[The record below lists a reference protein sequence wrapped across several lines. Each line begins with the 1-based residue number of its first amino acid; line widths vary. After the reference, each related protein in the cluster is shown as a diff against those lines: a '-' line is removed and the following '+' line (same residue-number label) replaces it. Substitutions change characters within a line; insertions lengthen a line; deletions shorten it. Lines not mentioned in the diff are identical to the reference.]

1 MRPSPDDYILSPSIL
16 SCDFTSL
23 RDTAIELE
31 EGGITWLHLDVM
43 DGHFVPNLTF
53 GNKMVGDLRKH
64 TGLKLDCHLMITEP
78 WQQLEKYR
86 QEGADLITL
95 HAEVCPHLH
104 RYITE
109 IKRLGAMAG
118 VALNPA
124 TPLSSIAHV
133 LGDVDLVLIM
143 TVDPGWG
150 GQTFIPAMLEKI
162 HKLRNTINELGL
174 KVRIQVDGG
183 VNLNNLPA
191 AVRSGADWLVVGS
204 ALFGGDNLQ
213 KTIKAYKDLLLT
225 SAKSAVT
232 TKRKDSS
239 IITEHLTPK

>member
-16 SCDFTSL
+16 SCDFTAL

-53 GNKMVGDLRKH
+53 GSKMVGDLRKH

-78 WQQLEKYR
+78 WLHLEKYR
-86 QEGADLITL
+86 QEGADLITI

-104 RYITE
+104 RYLTE
-109 IKRLGAMAG
+109 IKRLGALAG
-118 VALNPA
+118 VSLNPA
-124 TPLSSIAHV
+124 TPLSTIAHV

-143 TVDPGWG
+143 AVDPGWG
-150 GQTFIPAMLEKI
+150 GQAFIPSMLEKI
-162 HKLRNTINELGL
+162 HKLRNTIDELGL

-183 VNLNNLPA
+183 VNLGNLPA
-191 AVRSGADWLVVGS
+191 TVRAGADWLVVGS
-204 ALFGGDNLQ
+204 ALFGGEDLRNS
-213 KTIKAYKDLLLT
+213 IKEYQDLLLQ
-225 SAKSAVT
+225 SAKTATT
-232 TKRKDSS
+232 TKRKDTS

>member
-64 TGLKLDCHLMITEP
+64 TGLKLDCHLMIEQP
-78 WQQLEKYR
+78 WLHLEKYR
-86 QEGADLITL
+86 QEGADLITV

-109 IKRLGAMAG
+109 IKKLGAMAG

-124 TPLSSIAHV
+124 TPLSTIAHV

-150 GQTFIPAMLEKI
+150 GQAFIPSMLEKI
-162 HKLRNTINELGL
+162 HKLRNTIDELGL

-204 ALFGGDNLQ
+204 ALFGGEDLPN
-213 KTIKAYKDLLLT
+213 TIKAYKDLLLT
-225 SAKSAVT
+225 SARGT
-232 TKRKDSS
+232 TIKRKESS